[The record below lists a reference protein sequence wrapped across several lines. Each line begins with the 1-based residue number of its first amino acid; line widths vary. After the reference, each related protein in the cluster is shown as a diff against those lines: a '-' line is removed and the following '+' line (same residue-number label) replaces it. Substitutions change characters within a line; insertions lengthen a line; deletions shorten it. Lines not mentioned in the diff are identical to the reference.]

1 MSRRKRVEAPSSP
14 SATVGLGFVGAE
26 GNGHAKHAVLTK
38 NDRSVKSVV
47 AQNLPK
53 CAVRPRTGGC
63 AHPAPGMEAV
73 NVALRLVTHVC
84 RAARAA
90 RRNKAAS
97 KRLEERA
104 AAFAAVLHDL
114 AATRGGPTPRQ
125 LQGVRLLGRVLDDAA
140 TLLEKI
146 DDRNK
151 VCAPA
156 PAPRPQNKAAA
167 ARSWRQRRRR
177 PPAPSAR
184 RAAARWQASV
194 VPDPC

>member
-1 MSRRKRVEAPSSP
+1 
-14 SATVGLGFVGAE
+14 
-26 GNGHAKHAVLTK
+26 
-38 NDRSVKSVV
+38 
-47 AQNLPK
+47 
-53 CAVRPRTGGC
+53 
-63 AHPAPGMEAV
+63 MEAV

-140 TLLEKI
+140 ALLEQI
-146 DDRNK
+146 DGRSK

-156 PAPRPQNKAAA
+156 PAPSETAVVAL
-167 ARSWRQRRRR
+167 AR
-177 PPAPSAR
+177 
-184 RAAARWQASV
+184 
-194 VPDPC
+194 

>member
-1 MSRRKRVEAPSSP
+1 
-14 SATVGLGFVGAE
+14 
-26 GNGHAKHAVLTK
+26 
-38 NDRSVKSVV
+38 
-47 AQNLPK
+47 
-53 CAVRPRTGGC
+53 
-63 AHPAPGMEAV
+63 MEAV

-140 TLLEKI
+140 TLLENI
-146 DDRNK
+146 DGRSK

-156 PAPRPQNKAAA
+156 PRPAPQTKQQ
-167 ARSWRQRRRR
+167 QRALGGNARRR

-184 RAAARWQASV
+184 RAAPRWQASV

>member
-1 MSRRKRVEAPSSP
+1 MIKRAGKTS
-14 SATVGLGFVGAE
+14 
-26 GNGHAKHAVLTK
+26 
-38 NDRSVKSVV
+38 
-47 AQNLPK
+47 LPK
-53 CAVRPRTGGC
+53 CAARPRTGGC
-63 AHPAPGMEAV
+63 AHPAHGMDAV

-97 KRLEERA
+97 KRLAERT

-140 TLLEKI
+140 ALLEKI
-146 DDRNK
+146 DGRSK

-156 PAPRPQNKAAA
+156 PA
-167 ARSWRQRRRR
+167 R
-177 PPAPSAR
+177 PPNETAVAALAR
-184 RAAARWQASV
+184 
-194 VPDPC
+194 

>member
-1 MSRRKRVEAPSSP
+1 M
-14 SATVGLGFVGAE
+14 
-26 GNGHAKHAVLTK
+26 
-38 NDRSVKSVV
+38 
-47 AQNLPK
+47 
-53 CAVRPRTGGC
+53 
-63 AHPAPGMEAV
+63 

-140 TLLEKI
+140 ALLEQI
-146 DDRNK
+146 DGRSK

-156 PAPRPQNKAAA
+156 PAPSETAVVAL
-167 ARSWRQRRRR
+167 AR
-177 PPAPSAR
+177 
-184 RAAARWQASV
+184 
-194 VPDPC
+194 